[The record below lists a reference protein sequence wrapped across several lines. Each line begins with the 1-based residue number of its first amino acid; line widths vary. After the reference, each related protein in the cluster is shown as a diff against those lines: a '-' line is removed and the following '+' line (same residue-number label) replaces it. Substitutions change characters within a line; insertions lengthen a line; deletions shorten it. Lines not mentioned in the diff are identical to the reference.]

1 MTASLSTPGPDSRYC
16 GAQRKQQPGT
26 CTRPAGWG
34 TDHAGAGRCKLH
46 GGSTPN
52 QKTSAARQRVEAEA
66 RAVLAK
72 LGVAPVEDPLKQL
85 LALAGQVLA
94 WQKATAELVNRLD
107 AVRYQSDTGSEQIRA
122 EVLLYERAMDRAV
135 AVLTAIARLNI
146 EERLATISE
155 KQVDVLVRAVE
166 AALASVGIRGEDAVE
181 AKRIVAR
188 HLRALDSAPPFE
200 SRES

>member
-1 MTASLSTPGPDSRYC
+1 MTASSSAPGLDSRYC
-16 GAQRKQQPGT
+16 GAQRKQQPGP

-52 QKTSAARQRVEAEA
+52 QKASAARQHAEAEA
-66 RAVLAK
+66 RAVLAE

-107 AVRYQSDTGSEQIRA
+107 AVRYQSATGSEQIRA
-122 EVLLYERAMDRAV
+122 EVVLYERAMDRAV

-146 EERLATISE
+146 EERLAAIGE
-155 KQVDVLVRAVE
+155 RQIDVLVRAVE

-188 HLRALDSAPPFE
+188 HLRALDSASPFE